1 MDYKLSASETYDDTR
16 GKLVV
21 FLKEPELPDE
31 YKEFGQIYFITF
43 SEAGIVRGN
52 HYHKFWR
59 EWFGIVHGQVEVALE
74 DVRTKERQTLTL
86 DASSQ
91 GYLRLETGPYVA
103 HAFRSLTPTA
113 ALLNYANTKWND
125 KDTFPYTLLTNP

>member
-1 MDYKLSASETYDDTR
+1 MDYKLSAFETHDDTR

-21 FLKEPELPDE
+21 FLKEPELADE
-31 YKEFGQIYFITF
+31 YKKFGQIYFITF
-43 SEAGIVRGN
+43 SDVGIIRGN

-59 EWFGIVHGQVEVALE
+59 EWFGIVHGKVEVVLE
-74 DVRTKERQTLTL
+74 EVRTKQRETLTL
-86 DASSQ
+86 DASKE

-125 KDTFPYTLLTNP
+125 QDTFPYTLLNNP